1 MVVGSLSAFTAV
13 LYFIPF
19 IIRFRAVLVWNVIL
33 FILWIALFGLFG
45 NVRPFPH
52 PCGLTGELSPECK
65 RLG

>member
-33 FILWIALFGLFG
+33 FILWIAVFGLFG
-45 NVRPFPH
+45 NVRLFPS
-52 PCGLTGELSPECK
+52 LSRADWRAVAVVK
-65 RLG
+65 RS